1 MSNPS
6 KRIDSKLYDHHV
18 GRRKMI
24 DNLKSSK
31 QEAEQLRD
39 EMIDALDTL
48 QQTIKELEAEINAL
62 EFEDSVIG
70 RNMVCAD
77 HDCAEC

>member
-6 KRIDSKLYDHHV
+6 EKINNKLYDHHI

-39 EMIDALDTL
+39 EMIDALDNL
-48 QQTIKELEAEINAL
+48 QQTIKELNAEINAL

-70 RNMVCAD
+70 RNMICAD
-77 HDCAEC
+77 HDRAEC